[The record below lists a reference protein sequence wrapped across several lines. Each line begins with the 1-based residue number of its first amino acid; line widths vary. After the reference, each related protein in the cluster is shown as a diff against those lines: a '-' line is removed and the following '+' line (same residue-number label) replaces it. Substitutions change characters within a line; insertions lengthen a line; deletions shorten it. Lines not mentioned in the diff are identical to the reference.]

1 MPKSGQP
8 DAFLRQ
14 LAGMLPRDLRQTR
27 QDVEKNLKAALR
39 ATLARMDLVT
49 REEFDIQVELLGK
62 TRALL
67 DELERKVADLEA
79 GRQRDGE

>member
-1 MPKSGQP
+1 VPKPGQP
-8 DAFLRQ
+8 DGFFHQ

-27 QDVEKNLKAALR
+27 LDFERNLKAAVG
-39 ATLARMDLVT
+39 AALARMDLVT

-62 TRALL
+62 TRAMLE
-67 DELERKVADLEA
+67 ELERKVADLEA